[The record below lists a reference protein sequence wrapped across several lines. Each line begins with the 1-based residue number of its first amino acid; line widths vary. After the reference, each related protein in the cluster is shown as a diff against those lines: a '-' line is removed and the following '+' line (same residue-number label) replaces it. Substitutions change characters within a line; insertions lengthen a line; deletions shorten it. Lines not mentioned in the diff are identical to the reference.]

1 MTPEA
6 EVGGELAAG
15 GGRPTPL
22 VEVRPQGR
30 VQRHNVEHIVDVS
43 PFVQILDV
51 LVPQMGNQLVE
62 VLKMLDT
69 VTLSWLSQ
77 CPKSLGHPRP
87 PRALSRRWRSSWWKC
102 QRMCLSSRS
111 SSSRSSTFQ

>member
-6 EVGGELAAG
+6 EVGGELVA

-30 VQRHNVEHIVDVS
+30 VQRHTVEHIVDVS

-51 LVPQMGNQLVE
+51 LVPQLANQLVE
-62 VLKMLDT
+62 VLMMHDT
-69 VTLSWLSQ
+69 VTNLL
-77 CPKSLGHPRP
+77 PTP
-87 PRALSRRWRSSWWKC
+87 
-102 QRMCLSSRS
+102 
-111 SSSRSSTFQ
+111 SSTRGSQ